1 MLHIHRAERADG
13 LAAALAELLSEPL
26 DDPFALELVAV
37 PTRGMERWLSQRLS
51 EHLGAHSGRGDG
63 VCAGVLFPPPRRLI
77 GDALAAASGVDPEE
91 DPWLPERAVWPLVA
105 VIDEQLDA
113 PWLQTLA
120 SYLGGACDAEADP
133 VRRARRLGAARH
145 LSGLYH
151 RYALHRPEMVGAWAR
166 GEDTDGSARALPPDA
181 VWQSELWRALR
192 ARIGQAGLAERLAP
206 ACRRLRADPDLV
218 DLPPRVSLFGLT
230 RLPAGDLH
238 VLRALAEQRDVH
250 LFLLHPSPALWHA
263 VASSGVL
270 RAGDAGGPPHALT
283 RRDDPT
289 AGRAANPL
297 LASWGRDSRELQ
309 VILAAGEDDHADH
322 HHALALTPR
331 TLLQRLQADVLA
343 DRAPP
348 GAPFPPAPDERIVLA
363 GEDRSIQIHACHG
376 RARQVEVLR
385 DAVLHL
391 LAQDTTLEPRD
402 VIVMCPDIEAFAPLI
417 QATFGAGEPPPDA
430 DAADRLSETASDPI
444 DLRVRL
450 ADRSLRQ
457 TNPIL
462 AAVAELLELAGQRV
476 TASQVLGFADREPVR
491 RRFGLRDDDLS
502 RLQRWISDSGIR
514 WGLDAAHRAPFK
526 LDALSSGTWRAGLDR
541 LLLGVSMT
549 EEGSRLFEGVLP
561 LDDVESGAIEL
572 AGRLA
577 ELVDRLAAAVDA
589 LSQPQSV
596 EAWAAALADAA
607 DALTVAAPREVWQRV
622 ELQRVLDDLLAE
634 ADATLADAA
643 STPTLALAEI
653 RALVADRLAGRPTR
667 ANFRT
672 GHLTVCTLY
681 PMRSVPHRVVCL
693 LGLDDGA
700 FPRKAPRDGDD
711 LMLADPRVGERDPR
725 SEDRQLLLDGLLA
738 ATEHLVVTYTGN
750 DERTNL
756 PRPPAVPVGELLD
769 AIDAT
774 ARTPSAGARDQVL
787 VRHPLQPFDRRNFSP
802 GELVTG
808 RAWSFDRV
816 MLAGARALELPPAA
830 ARPFLS
836 APLPPRAE
844 EVIALEDLVRF
855 VQHPVRAFL
864 RQRLRIYLGEIDD
877 EVDDALPVELD
888 GLERW
893 GVGQR
898 LLDAALAGTDG
909 RAACLAEIAR
919 GTLPPGQLG
928 EPVVRRLYP
937 IVAAI
942 ERETEASAPSA
953 EPPAP
958 LDVHVALPDGRL
970 LSGTVPGVRGD
981 VLLTSTFSRVAAK
994 HRLSA
999 WVRLLAATAS
1009 APERELGAV
1018 TIGRGTRENDI
1029 TVVRIHELASDP
1041 VERRRAAEAHLATLV
1056 ELFDRGMREPLPLFC
1071 ATSAAYATAAASG
1084 EDAIAAAQKHW
1095 DSNYKFDGE
1104 GAELEHQLV
1113 LGGLRSL
1120 AEVLERPP
1128 EADEWGESWQE
1139 SETSRFGRLARRLWD
1154 GLLACEERRT
1164 G

>member
-1 MLHIHRAERADG
+1 MLHLHRAERADG
-13 LAAALAELLSEPL
+13 LAAALAKLLSEPL
-26 DDPFALELVAV
+26 ADPFALELVSV

-51 EHLGAHSGRGDG
+51 GHLGAQPGRGDG
-63 VCAGVLFPPPRRLI
+63 VCAGVIFAAPRRLI
-77 GDALAAASGVDPEE
+77 GDALAAASGVEPGE

-105 VIDEQLDA
+105 VIDEHLGA

-120 SYLGGACDAEADP
+120 TYLGGAPGGEVDR

-151 RYALHRPEMVGAWAR
+151 RYALHRPEMVVAWAR
-166 GEDTDGSARALPPDA
+166 GEDTDGSAQALPHDA
-181 VWQSELWRALR
+181 LWQSELWRALR
-192 ARIGQAGLAERLAP
+192 ARIGQASPAERLGP
-206 ACRRLRADPDLV
+206 ACRRLGAEAELV

-230 RLPAGDLH
+230 RLPAGDLQ
-238 VLRALAEQRDVH
+238 VLRALARQRDVH
-250 LFLLHPSPALWHA
+250 LFLLHPSPALWRA
-263 VASSGVL
+263 LGPD
-270 RAGDAGGPPHALT
+270 AGDAGDPCHALA
-283 RRDDPT
+283 RRRDPT

-297 LASWGRDSRELQ
+297 LASWGRDTRELQ
-309 VILAAGEDDHADH
+309 IILAAGEDGHADH
-322 HHALALTPR
+322 HHALELAPR
-331 TLLQRLQADVLA
+331 TLLEQLQADILA

-348 GAPFPPAPDERIVLA
+348 GAPFPPAPDDRIVLDP
-363 GEDRSIQIHACHG
+363 EDRSLQVHACHG

-391 LAQDTTLEPRD
+391 LARDTTLEPRD
-402 VIVMCPDIEAFAPLI
+402 VIVMCPDIESFAPLI
-417 QATFGAGEPPPDA
+417 QATFGAGEPAPDA
-430 DAADRLSETASDPI
+430 EAPAPPPAPATATDQI

-462 AAVAELLELAGQRV
+462 AAVAELLELADQRV
-476 TASQVLGFADREPVR
+476 SASQVLGFADREPVR
-491 RRFGLRDDDLS
+491 RRFGLRDDDLA

-526 LDALSSGTWRAGLDR
+526 LEALPSGTWRAGLDR
-541 LLLGVSMT
+541 LLLGVAMT
-549 EEGSRLFEGVLP
+549 EEGSRLFAGVLP
-561 LDDVESGAIEL
+561 LDDLESGAIDL

-577 ELVDRLAAAVDA
+577 ELVDRLGAAIDA
-589 LSQPQSV
+589 LSRPQTV
-596 EAWAAALADAA
+596 EAWAGALAEAA
-607 DALTVAAPREVWQRV
+607 DALTLAASREAWQRV
-622 ELQRVLDDLLAE
+622 ELQRVLDDLRAE
-634 ADATLADAA
+634 ANATDPA
-643 STPTLALAEI
+643 PRLALPEF

-681 PMRSVPHRVVCL
+681 PMRSVPHRVICL

-711 LMLADPRVGERDPR
+711 LMLIDPRVGERDPR
-725 SEDRQLLLDGLLA
+725 SEDRQLLLDALLA

-769 AIDAT
+769 AVEAT
-774 ARTPSAGARDQVL
+774 ARTPRGAAREQVL

-802 GELVTG
+802 GELVSG
-808 RAWSFDRV
+808 QAWSFDRV
-816 MLAGARALELPPAA
+816 MLAGARALERPAVA
-830 ARPFLS
+830 GRPFLPE
-836 APLPPRAE
+836 PLPPLSE
-844 EVIALEDLVRF
+844 PVIALEDLVRF

-942 ERETEASAPSA
+942 ERQTATIVPATETAT
-953 EPPAP
+953 P
-958 LDVHVALPDGRL
+958 LDIHVALPDGRL
-970 LSGTVPGVRGD
+970 LSGTVSGVRGD
-981 VLLTSTFSRVAAK
+981 TLLTSTFSRVAAK

-999 WVRLLAATAS
+999 WVQLVAATAS
-1009 APERELGAV
+1009 APERELCAV
-1018 TIGRGTRENDI
+1018 TIGRGTRESDI
-1029 TVVRIHELASDP
+1029 TVARIGALGADP
-1041 VERRRAAEAHLATLV
+1041 VQRRRTAEAHLATLV
-1056 ELFDRGMREPLPLFC
+1056 DLFDRGMREPLPLYC
-1071 ATSAAYATAAASG
+1071 STSAAYAAAAAAG
-1084 EDAIAAAQKHW
+1084 EDAIAAARTPW
-1095 DSNYKFDGE
+1095 DSTFKFDGE
-1104 GAELEHQLV
+1104 AAELEHQLV
-1113 LGGLRSL
+1113 LGGVRHLD
-1120 AEVLERPP
+1120 EVLAIPP
-1128 EADEWGESWQE
+1128 TAGEAGEGWPE
-1139 SETSRFGRLARRLWD
+1139 GETSRFGRLARRLWA
-1154 GLLACEERRT
+1154 GLLAREERRT